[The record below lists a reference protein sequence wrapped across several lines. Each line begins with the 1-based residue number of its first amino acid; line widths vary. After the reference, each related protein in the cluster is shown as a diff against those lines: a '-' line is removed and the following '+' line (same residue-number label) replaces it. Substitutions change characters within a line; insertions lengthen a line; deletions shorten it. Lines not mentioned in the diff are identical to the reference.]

1 MALKSR
7 NWIIAIG
14 TLLMAMSVPAVAA
27 QATEVRTFP
36 TLPGDSVV
44 IQNDFGRIRVSP
56 WERPE
61 IEIRIRRIST
71 SEEKLDDVSVVAEKS
86 ASRIFVQTY
95 FYDFRAESVL
105 LDIQAPDYLN
115 VIVWGANPAV
125 ELTGVNGYVR
135 VHTLTGLI
143 TAENLGSTATLAT
156 ESGDIVY
163 RAGLQPSGD
172 IRLESVRGAIFCRI
186 QKDLNL
192 RGWFRAGSVLNWN
205 DEVEVSKGSLERQ
218 LGIGGPML
226 YANSLEGSVE
236 LTLDEG
242 MQAHSEVAARVAELN
257 PAVWTNPST
266 GGDQPASRNSSNGSS
281 EAVNSGSS
289 GGPRTS
295 GSADF
300 EEGARPAPVAVASGN
315 ARDGSFSL
323 RVDVDWVFVNASV
336 RDMYTGRALANLSPH
351 DFALYEDGVLQRI
364 EKLETT
370 DAPFHLLLLV
380 DVSGSTRSFI
390 EDVKRAASHFVRE
403 LKDQD
408 RVAIAVFNSN
418 SRLIQPFTSSRGELE
433 RAISSIRSGG
443 GTAFYDAL
451 RISIQDYMRGVEG
464 RKAIVV
470 FSDGVDNQLT
480 GQYSSGSRTTFPELF
495 RQIQEIDTIIYPI
508 FLDSESEFGT
518 HSRRGSA
525 TLGGILGDIVRGRPS
540 QSRWGSD
547 PAYDEARRQMR
558 QIAEQTGGVYF
569 EPDGLNDLGRAFSQI
584 AADLRIQYT
593 LGYHSNH
600 PPLQGQWRAIELK
613 VVNRPDVTVRTR
625 KGYYVGTN

>member
-1 MALKSR
+1 MTVELR
-7 NWIIAIG
+7 NWVILIGLSLFAIP
-14 TLLMAMSVPAVAA
+14 VPAAAA
-27 QATEVRTFP
+27 QATDVRTFP

-56 WERPE
+56 WDRPE
-61 IEIRIRRIST
+61 IEVRIRRISA
-71 SEEKLDDVSVVAEKS
+71 SEEKLKDISVVAEKS
-86 ASRIFVQTY
+86 ASRIFLQTY
-95 FYDFRAESVL
+95 FYDFSAESVL
-105 LDIQAPDYLN
+105 LDVRAPDYLN

-172 IRLESVRGAIFCRI
+172 IRLESVRGSIFCRI
-186 QKDLNL
+186 QEGLNL
-192 RGWFRAGSVLNWN
+192 RGWFRAGSTLNWN
-205 DEVEVSKGSLERQ
+205 DEVEVSQGSLERQ

-236 LTLDEG
+236 FALEEG
-242 MQAHSEVAARVAELN
+242 FQAHSEVAARFAEL
-257 PAVWTNPST
+257 
-266 GGDQPASRNSSNGSS
+266 
-281 EAVNSGSS
+281 ESGSRTDPDAGAYHPPSREALEGPVDSNTS

-295 GSADF
+295 AEADLASAGRSAPAAAPSGS
-300 EEGARPAPVAVASGN
+300 
-315 ARDGSFSL
+315 ARDGGFAL
-323 RVDVDWVFVNASV
+323 RVNVDWVFVNASV
-336 RDMYTGRALANLSPH
+336 RDMYTGRAVADLSKD

-390 EDVKRAASHFVRE
+390 EDVRRAASQFVRE
-403 LKDQD
+403 LKPDD
-408 RVAIAVFNSN
+408 RVAVAVFNSN

-433 RAISSIRSGG
+433 RSISSIRSGG

-470 FSDGVDNQLT
+470 FSDGVDNQLS

-525 TLGGILGDIVRGRPS
+525 TLGGILGDIVRGRSS

-547 PAYDEARRQMR
+547 PAYEEARKQMQ

-600 PPLQGQWRAIELK
+600 PPLQGEWRAIELK
-613 VVNRPDVTVRTR
+613 VVHRPDVTVRTR